1 MYIFRQQRLKLE
13 VVYRDLYDAHKNVKV
28 FGSPPNPTPP
38 VASPANPSESP
49 SSTITSA
56 LSTSANPP
64 GSAVTEEIVNT
75 SSYGYFMKEMASF
88 FRALELWNRYERTD
102 DSALGDIT
110 DLYTVEVETVIAEMQ
125 KVVRRHDPQP

>member
-13 VVYRDLYDAHKNVKV
+13 VVYRDLYDAHKNVKI

-49 SSTITSA
+49 
-56 LSTSANPP
+56 LSTTASNSANSVHPP
-64 GSAVTEEIVNT
+64 GALVIEEAVNT

-88 FRALELWNRYERTD
+88 FRALELWNRCERTD

-125 KVVRRHDPQP
+125 KVVRT